1 MINKITYLTSIY
13 AEKLI
18 NKIEELEK
26 DNLLLIFNIK
36 KLKKIK
42 KKKIEKCQFKNLKLI
57 I

>member
-13 AEKLI
+13 AEKSI

-42 KKKIEKCQFKNLKLI
+42 KKKI
-57 I
+57 

>member
-42 KKKIEKCQFKNLKLI
+42 KKKI
-57 I
+57 